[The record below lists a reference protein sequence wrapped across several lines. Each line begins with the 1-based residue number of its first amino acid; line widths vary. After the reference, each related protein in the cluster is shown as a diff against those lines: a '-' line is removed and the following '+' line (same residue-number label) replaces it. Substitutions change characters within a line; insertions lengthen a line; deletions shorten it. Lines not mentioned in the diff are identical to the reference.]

1 MKLIKLL
8 VFLAFLLTG
17 AAFAVL
23 NSNPVKLDYYFSV
36 IELPLSV
43 VLILFMTLGAVLGVF
58 ACSSIMLRLKH
69 ENNGLKRQARLVSEE
84 VKNLRTIPLR
94 DQ

>member
-1 MKLIKLL
+1 MKLIKL
-8 VFLAFLLTG
+8 AIFLLFLLIG
-17 AAFAVL
+17 AAFAIL
-23 NSNPVKLDYYFSV
+23 NSQSVTLDYYFSF

-43 VLILFMTLGAVLGVF
+43 VLIAFMTIGAVLGVF

-69 ENNGLKRQARLVSEE
+69 ENNSLKRKARLVNEE

>member
-1 MKLIKLL
+1 MKIIKLIL
-8 VFLAFLLTG
+8 FLAFLLIG

-23 NSNPVKLDYYFSV
+23 NSDAVRLDYYFSV
-36 IELPLSV
+36 MELPLSV
-43 VLILFMTLGAVLGVF
+43 VLIAFMSLGAVLGVF
-58 ACSSIMLRLKH
+58 ACSSILLRLKH
-69 ENNGLKRQARLVSEE
+69 ENTGLKRKARLVHEE